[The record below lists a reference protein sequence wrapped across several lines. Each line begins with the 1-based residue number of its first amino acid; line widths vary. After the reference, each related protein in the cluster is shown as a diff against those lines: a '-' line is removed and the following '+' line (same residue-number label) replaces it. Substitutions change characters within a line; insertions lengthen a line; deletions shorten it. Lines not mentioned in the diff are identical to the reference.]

1 MKSIIFSLA
10 VLSIPFV
17 SFTQGDSSNLKY
29 WNSQLAPNNTDTLAH
44 YNWSNNNWVVFI
56 NGDNVHARLMEE
68 MTSINEPPFKIK
80 PLDEKE
86 RLKMRGKRSV
96 LKVEDGY
103 LVAFWR
109 GEFGGV
115 LYWFAENGKERKFV
129 SFAMIVQ
136 FIQRD
141 NKIYAIEGLAHLSMS
156 DGSIVEIKKVNKE
169 WKILE
174 YLKLPFAPYATQLDA
189 NKNMIVVTSDNLL
202 SVNRLGSVD
211 TLVKEGFWSSLY
223 PTSMVIHKNICYVGM
238 RQGVLKF
245 DLFTKKQE
253 WLMP

>member
-29 WNSQLAPNNTDTLAH
+29 WNSQLAPNNRDTLAH

-103 LVAFWR
+103 LV
-109 GEFGGV
+109 V
-115 LYWFAENGKERKFV
+115 
-129 SFAMIVQ
+129 
-136 FIQRD
+136 
-141 NKIYAIEGLAHLSMS
+141 
-156 DGSIVEIKKVNKE
+156 
-169 WKILE
+169 
-174 YLKLPFAPYATQLDA
+174 
-189 NKNMIVVTSDNLL
+189 
-202 SVNRLGSVD
+202 
-211 TLVKEGFWSSLY
+211 
-223 PTSMVIHKNICYVGM
+223 
-238 RQGVLKF
+238 
-245 DLFTKKQE
+245 
-253 WLMP
+253 